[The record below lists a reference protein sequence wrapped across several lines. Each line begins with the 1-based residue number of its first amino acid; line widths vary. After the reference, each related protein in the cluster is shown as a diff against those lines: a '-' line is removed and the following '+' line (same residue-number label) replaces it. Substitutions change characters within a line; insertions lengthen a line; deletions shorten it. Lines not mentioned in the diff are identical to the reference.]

1 MFDYCSFVRFNII
14 IIFIE
19 VCIIIVIVI
28 AFEVGKYALDYI
40 IVLV

>member
-14 IIFIE
+14 IIE
-19 VCIIIVIVI
+19 VCIIIVIII
-28 AFEVGKYALDYI
+28 AFEVGMYALDYI